1 MDLRCTKENYFS
13 GFDDVL
19 QIESALERMFNEKYD
34 PSDLVSS
41 NVFQTLDV
49 ACYSHQSYV
58 GVDRLQTLEDRI

>member
-1 MDLRCTKENYFS
+1 MRCTKENYFS

-41 NVFQTLDV
+41 KLTSE
-49 ACYSHQSYV
+49 AYSHNALTILSTY
-58 GVDRLQTLEDRI
+58 L